1 VDTAIAHDTQG
12 PWLVDISRRPDL
24 AVRLRDYF
32 LRLGVPARLA
42 APSLVEL
49 TGTEDEATLQ
59 EYTDSWV
66 QVHGV
71 ATPLRQATASTPAPV
86 NAIGVTRPRLGEVL
100 RYKGLITDEQLDAG
114 LKESRRTG
122 ELLGLVL
129 LRTSVIFEDEL
140 ARTLSE
146 QLNIPYVSIGSVG
159 VDTGAA
165 KVLPQD
171 VGLQFAAIPVRF
183 KGSAVQVAFADP
195 TDATAIDGVRAYVPQ
210 MRLAVAE
217 LSAIRTAWRDVESRV
232 GKAPHGA
239 PVAPAAL
246 PSLGI
251 AQP

>member
-1 VDTAIAHDTQG
+1 VDSTIAHDLQT

-32 LRLGVPARLA
+32 LRLGVSARLV
-42 APSLVEL
+42 APALVEL
-49 TGTEDEATLQ
+49 TGPEDEATLQ

-71 ATPLRQATASTPAPV
+71 ATPLRQTKASTPAPAG
-86 NAIGVTRPRLGEVL
+86 AIGASRPRLGEVL
-100 RYKGLITDEQLDAG
+100 RCKGLITDEQLDAG

-165 KVLPQD
+165 RVLPQD
-171 VGLQFAAIPVRF
+171 VGLQLAAIPVRF
-183 KGSAVQVAFADP
+183 KGNAVQVAFADP
-195 TDATAIDGVRAYVPQ
+195 TDSAAIDGVRAYVPQ

-217 LSAIRTAWRDVESRV
+217 LSAIRMAWQDVETRAGRASHGVRATM
-232 GKAPHGA
+232 APR
-239 PVAPAAL
+239 
-246 PSLGI
+246 
-251 AQP
+251 